1 MFFKDW
7 IGSLLVS
14 FQRFG
19 WFQGLGSGFGLVWS
33 GLVFQWILISSG
45 FGLSIKSFV
54 STDRLMTQNYSG
66 RVVINILFDEL
77 PIL

>member
-1 MFFKDW
+1 MDLDVFTTGLFSKV
-7 IGSLLVS
+7 GLVS
-14 FQRFG
+14 GF
-19 WFQGLGSGFGLVWS
+19 GSGFGLVWS